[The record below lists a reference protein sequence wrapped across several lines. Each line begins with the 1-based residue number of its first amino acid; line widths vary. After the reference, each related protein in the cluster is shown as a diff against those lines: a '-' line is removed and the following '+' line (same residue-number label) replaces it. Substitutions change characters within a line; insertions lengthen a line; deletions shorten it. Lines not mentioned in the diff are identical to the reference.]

1 VLENIVTLRKKI
13 DEVDEKIILLLNE
26 RMNLCKSIGA
36 LKATS
41 GLSVKDYRRE
51 DEVCLHAM
59 AKALE
64 SGLDPQKVEAI
75 FKDIIAL
82 GVYVQG
88 AE

>member
-1 VLENIVTLRKKI
+1 MLRNKI
-13 DEVDEKIILLLNE
+13 DAIDEKIILLLKD
-26 RMNLCKSIGA
+26 RMDLCKSVGVI
-36 LKATS
+36 KVKN
-41 GLSVKDYRRE
+41 GLGVKDHRRE
-51 DEVCLHAM
+51 DEIYIHVM

-82 GVYVQG
+82 GVFVQG

>member
-1 VLENIVTLRKKI
+1 MTLRKKI
-13 DEVDEKIILLLNE
+13 DAIDEKIVLLLKD
-26 RMNLCKSIGA
+26 RMDLCKRIGA
-36 LKATS
+36 IKRKN
-41 GLSVKDYRRE
+41 GLAVKDHRRE
-51 DEVCLHAM
+51 DEVYLYAM

-82 GVYVQG
+82 GVFVQG